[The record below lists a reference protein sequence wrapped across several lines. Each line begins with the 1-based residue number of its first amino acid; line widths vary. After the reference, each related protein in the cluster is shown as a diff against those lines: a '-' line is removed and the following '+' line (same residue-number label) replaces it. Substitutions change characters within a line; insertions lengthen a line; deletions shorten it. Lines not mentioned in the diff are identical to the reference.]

1 MVNIIGFKMDLN
13 LELNLDL
20 KIACFESLFSLL
32 SNFGPISQLFL
43 SILVIFMS
51 FNQIIDHIKLAKKEL
66 KIGAMTKFLKGGGDL
81 LTLILVWKIENG
93 NFCWDEK
100 LGSSCN
106 KNFQVSHGAKMVF
119 IFKKNYEGFLG
130 QKEEEWRRGSNEKG
144 DSEQKTRTWSTVL
157 FYCKDCSN
165 KKLKKSPKNFYEASK
180 NTRENVTFL
189 SPYNMRHHNHKKILK
204 HCGLNLKRGE
214 NNNRNE
220 GRWSLYS
227 LLALAEKSQSF
238 ACRRMHLGG
247 PLVTGDNQ
255 TPGTDSYYRQFN
267 WETPFNYS
275 KELNHLKK
283 FAK

>member
-1 MVNIIGFKMDLN
+1 METFVEMKN
-13 LELNLDL
+13 LEAVAT
-20 KIACFESLFSLL
+20 KIFKCLTVPKWFSF
-32 SNFGPISQLFL
+32 SRKTMKGF
-43 SILVIFMS
+43 
-51 FNQIIDHIKLAKKEL
+51 LAKK
-66 KIGAMTKFLKGGGDL
+66 
-81 LTLILVWKIENG
+81 
-93 NFCWDEK
+93 
-100 LGSSCN
+100 
-106 KNFQVSHGAKMVF
+106 
-119 IFKKNYEGFLG
+119 KKNEGVALMKKEILNRKHALDPQCFFIVKIAQIKT
-130 QKEEEWRRGSNEKG
+130 QKI
-144 DSEQKTRTWSTVL
+144 
-157 FYCKDCSN
+157 
-165 KKLKKSPKNFYEASK
+165 PKNFHEASK